1 MCVFDLA
8 LTRYLLISLRP
19 WRRAIPVVCWLFA
32 ALLPMSRC
40 LSATEL
46 ATVQVGGADFQVEV
60 VQREDERRRGLMFR
74 QTLPADQGML
84 FVQPP
89 GRAEFWM
96 KNTLI
101 PLDLLYFDIDG
112 TLLEIVPAV
121 PPCRVRNCPI
131 YPSASAAVRYILE
144 IKAGE
149 AARRRIAVGASLLL
163 DR

>member
-1 MCVFDLA
+1 
-8 LTRYLLISLRP
+8 
-19 WRRAIPVVCWLFA
+19 
-32 ALLPMSRC
+32 
-40 LSATEL
+40 
-46 ATVQVGGADFQVEV
+46 
-60 VQREDERRRGLMFR
+60 
-74 QTLPADQGML
+74 
-84 FVQPP
+84 
-89 GRAEFWM
+89 M

>member
-8 LTRYLLISLRP
+8 LTRYLLLSLRP
-19 WRRAIPVVCWLFA
+19 SRRAIPLVGWLCA
-32 ALLPMSRC
+32 ALPMSGC
-40 LSATEL
+40 LPAAEL
-46 ATVQVGGADFQVEV
+46 ATITVGTTAFQVEV
-60 VQREDERRRGLMFR
+60 VQQEDERRRGLMFR

>member
-1 MCVFDLA
+1 M
-8 LTRYLLISLRP
+8 RYLLLSLRP
-19 WRRAIPVVCWLFA
+19 WRGAIPVVCRLIA
-32 ALLPMSRC
+32 ALPMSEC
-40 LSATEL
+40 LPAAEL
-46 ATVQVGGADFQVEV
+46 ATVTVGTTAFQVEV
-60 VQREDERRRGLMFR
+60 VQQEDERRRGLMYR

-101 PLDLLYFDIDG
+101 ALDLLYFDIDG
-112 TLLEIVPAV
+112 TLLEILPAV

-149 AARRRIAVGASLLL
+149 AARRGIEVGAALRL

>member
-1 MCVFDLA
+1 M
-8 LTRYLLISLRP
+8 RYLLLSLRP
-19 WRRAIPVVCWLFA
+19 WQGAIPVLCWLCA
-32 ALLPMSRC
+32 ALPMSGC
-40 LSATEL
+40 LPAAEL
-46 ATVQVGGADFQVEV
+46 ATVQVGGADFRVEV
-60 VQREDERRRGLMFR
+60 VQREDERRRGLMYR

-84 FVQPP
+84 FIQPP

-121 PPCRVRNCPI
+121 PPCRVPHCPI

-144 IKAGE
+144 IKGGE
-149 AARRRIAVGASLLL
+149 AARRRIAVGASLRL